1 MSTPEPPPDPSSYP
15 GPGGENPYG
24 APQQPQY
31 GNPYQS
37 QQPQQPPYQQNPYGQ
52 APYPQQPY
60 QQPSGYP
67 PYQVAPP
74 TDGLGLGAMIVGILS
89 LVGSCAY
96 GLGLLGAPA
105 ALIMGRISMKR
116 IDRSEG
122 RLGGRG
128 MALAGFILGIVGTVL
143 LVLAIIAVVVI
154 IVIGVNGG
162 FDDNSTTYYSD
173 Y

>member
-31 GNPYQS
+31 GNPYQP
-37 QQPQQPPYQQNPYGQ
+37 QRPAQPPYGQPPYGQPPYQQ
-52 APYPQQPY
+52 
-60 QQPSGYP
+60 
-67 PYQVAPP
+67 PYQVTPP
-74 TDGLGLGAMIVGILS
+74 NEGLGLAAMIIGIIS

-96 GLGLLGAPA
+96 GLGLLGSPA
-105 ALIMGRISMKR
+105 ALIMGRIAMKR

-143 LVLAIIAVVVI
+143 LVLSIIAVVII
-154 IVIGVNGG
+154 IVVAVNGG
-162 FDDNSTTYYSD
+162 FDDTTYSD